1 MRRGTEAA
9 GGRLAGNIRGNI
21 ELPAERIPLRL
32 RTDDGLTLVAEL
44 AVPVDRPPV
53 AALVCLHPN
62 TAQGGS
68 MDSHLF
74 RKAAGRLPALAGVA
88 VLRVN
93 LRGARSAQGTS
104 EGAYDEGDGERHD
117 VAAALD
123 AARRQALPTPWLVG
137 WSFGSEL
144 VLAYGPAADIAGGV
158 LISPP
163 LHRAGDA
170 ELAAWADAGKP
181 LLVLVPEHDDYLR
194 PDDAAPRFAR
204 VPECE
209 LIAVGEAKHLFVGER
224 FVRRVLDEI
233 VARVAPDA
241 YPLPTT
247 WPATKESA

>member
-1 MRRGTEAA
+1 
-9 GGRLAGNIRGNI
+9 
-21 ELPAERIPLRL
+21 
-32 RTDDGLTLVAEL
+32 
-44 AVPVDRPPV
+44 
-53 AALVCLHPN
+53 
-62 TAQGGS
+62 
-68 MDSHLF
+68 MDSHLY

-93 LRGARSAQGTS
+93 LRGAESRHGRSG
-104 EGAYDEGDGERHD
+104 GAYDAGGAERHD
-117 VAAALD
+117 VAAVLD

-144 VLAYGPAADIAGGV
+144 VLAYGPEADIAGGV

-163 LHRAGDA
+163 LRRAGEA
-170 ELAAWADAGKP
+170 ELDRWAAAGKP
-181 LLVLVPEHDDYLR
+181 LLVLVPEHDDYL
-194 PDDAAPRFAR
+194 PPQQAEPAFAR

-209 LIAVGEAKHLFVGER
+209 LIAVAEAKHLFVGER

-247 WPATKESA
+247 WPPTPPTEETA